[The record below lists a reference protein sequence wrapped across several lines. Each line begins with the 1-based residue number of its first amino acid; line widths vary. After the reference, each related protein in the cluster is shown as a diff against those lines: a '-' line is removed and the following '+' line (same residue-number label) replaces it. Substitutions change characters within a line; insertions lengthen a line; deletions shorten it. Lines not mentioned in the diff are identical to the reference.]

1 MSVSVSCP
9 GCNKTIRVADEK
21 RGKRVKCPNC
31 ATVLPVPEI
40 EVSDDEEPLAAP
52 LPKTKGRKRKKR
64 GRESSPSLTVV
75 VGVGLTV
82 TALIIGLLIW
92 NFSSRS
98 DSRGSTGSQATAPP
112 NINSQTTAPPANNSQ
127 ATAASADKWQV
138 FQHATGGFSVE
149 LPGIPQLL
157 PSKDKLGVTQNFLLR
172 DPPGHQCGFM
182 VGYAEF
188 DRSVT
193 AGMSTSAFL
202 TRATQNAKGSGEIVQ
217 QTPVQY
223 QDHEGLDTLVKYK
236 TGFRQFRHFSHRN
249 AVLEFSII
257 YDSTEP
263 AADRDRF
270 FNSVQLT
277 P

>member
-9 GCNKTIRVADEK
+9 GCNKNIRVADEK

-31 ATVLPVPEI
+31 ATVLPVPEA
-40 EVSDDEEPLAAP
+40 EVGDDEEPAAAP

-64 GRESSPSLTVV
+64 DRESSPSLTVV
-75 VGVGLTV
+75 FGVGLTV

-92 NFSSRS
+92 LFSSRGGS
-98 DSRGSTGSQATAPP
+98 GGSTGSQTTSPP
-112 NINSQTTAPPANNSQ
+112 
-127 ATAASADKWQV
+127 ADKWQV
-138 FQHATGGFSVE
+138 FQHPKGGFSVE
-149 LPGIPQLL
+149 LPGTPQLL

-182 VGYAEF
+182 IGYAEF
-188 DRSVT
+188 DRSLT
-193 AGMSTSAFL
+193 DGKSTSAFL
-202 TRATQNAKGSGEIVQ
+202 AGVTQYAKGSGEIVQ

-223 QDHEGLDTLVKYK
+223 QGHEGLDSLVKYK
-236 TGFRQFRHFSHRN
+236 TGFRQFRHFFHRN

-257 YDSTEP
+257 YDSAEP
-263 AADRDRF
+263 TADRDRF
-270 FNSVQLT
+270 FNSVQIT